1 MRRRAATALILCAS
15 AFAITSAASQAPAIS
30 AQARAELFAARDAIW
45 RGWFANDRVVLERML
60 PEDFVGI
67 GFGGGPFDTRA
78 SALQGAADFAAGGGK
93 LVRLEFADDRIQQ
106 FGDVATVFSN
116 YTLEFEINGT
126 RTTQVGRATELFLR
140 RGGRWINPAW
150 HLDSGK

>member
-1 MRRRAATALILCAS
+1 MRRLGATALILCAS
-15 AFAITSAASQAPAIS
+15 AFGSVPSASQAPAIS
-30 AQARAELFAARDAIW
+30 SETRAELFAARNAIW
-45 RGWFANDRVVLERML
+45 RGWFANDRAVLERML
-60 PEDFVGI
+60 PDDFVGI

-116 YTLEFEINGT
+116 YTVEFEINGT
-126 RTTQVGRATELFLR
+126 RTTQAGRATEVFLR